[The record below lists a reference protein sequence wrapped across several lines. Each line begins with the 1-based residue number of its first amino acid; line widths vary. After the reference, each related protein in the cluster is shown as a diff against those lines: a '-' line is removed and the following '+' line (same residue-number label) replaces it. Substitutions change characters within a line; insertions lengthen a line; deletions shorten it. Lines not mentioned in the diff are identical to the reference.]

1 MRAVMHITRRGL
13 GHCLVSVLRMGHEDL
28 IRSQWVGSET
38 NAEADGRR
46 YGAGGDPPSPKPS
59 SVASALVHRN
69 CAKRFCSARSG
80 AGVAVGS
87 GALSFGLAARTLKSS
102 AQRVSGTFA

>member
-1 MRAVMHITRRGL
+1 MRIARRGL
-13 GHCLVSVLRMGHEDL
+13 APCQVSVLRRGHWAL
-28 IRSQWVGSET
+28 IRPQWVGSET

-46 YGAGGDPPSPKPS
+46 RGGGGDPPSPKPS

-69 CAKRFCSARSG
+69 RAKRFCSARSG

-87 GALSFGLAARTLKSS
+87 GALSFGLAAWTLKSS